1 MLKLHYNEDIYL
13 YQYYFQE
20 IGMSFYKDI
29 NKFGVNT
36 VERYASGFP
45 ISKDGGKKTVSLNGL
60 WDFMFVPSVLDIPQD
75 YYRLD
80 YNLSGFTK
88 IKVPSN
94 WQLQGF
100 DTPIYT
106 NVAYPYAL
114 ESKNLFRIP
123 HIKDKL
129 NSAGCYVTFFEID
142 NLDDNIYINFGG
154 INSAGEVYVNGEFVG
169 YSEDS
174 FGCQEYD
181 ITRFVKIGINKL
193 AVTVYRYCTG
203 SYLEDQDFWRISGIF
218 RDVFLI
224 FKPKVQIADYYAISE
239 FEKDY
244 TNGKLILEASVES
257 LRHQAADAA
266 LICTLK
272 DAEGAIVFEEK
283 VKVGLLEDGKKAFV
297 KFEHVQENVRLWS
310 HEEPYLY
317 TLTLTLLD
325 GEEFLDQR
333 EGKFGF
339 REVKIV
345 PYKEGRGPFILLN
358 GKPLKFC
365 GVNRHDFH
373 PDYAHAVPYEVTKAD
388 IELCKRHN
396 ITAIRT
402 AHYPSSRF
410 FYDLCDEYGI
420 LVMCECNLE
429 THGLAFMIPRNN
441 KKWTENCVYR
451 MRNMVNT
458 FKNHACIVSWS
469 LGNEAGFGTAFK
481 EMREA
486 ALAIDKT
493 RFIHYHPDT
502 TAEVGDVVSDMYT
515 RQEKMKL
522 IGENKTFTHCPALW
536 KPTGTKFKPD
546 MYRDK
551 PFMLCEYSHAMG
563 NSLGNF
569 SDYWDEFKKYDRLA
583 GGFIWDF
590 ADQSIKVVEDNVVQY
605 RYGGDFGDKPN
616 SGSFAFNGI
625 FRADREP
632 NPSLY
637 EVVKQYQQ
645 VDFIL
650 NNNSILIKNRY
661 MFTNLEVFSLK
672 LELLFDGVVDKT
684 TSIDAPSIEPGESAS
699 IELPFTINNNVDKE
713 VLVNIYLLTKTAN
726 AYSPKGHIVASEQFI
741 LAPSAFVVKAMEGS
755 SEVAVNNSVEV
766 IINSGD
772 LQVVID
778 KKSGGITNILKDGKE
793 RLRDAIFPQFCRAT
807 IDNDSF
813 PQVPTR
819 FLRFIAGKGQYK
831 LAQKFLRPRR
841 VKVESKDG
849 FVTVVINW
857 KMPLIRR
864 LTTYYTFGCG
874 DCFDIGM
881 QVSSYRNMERYG
893 FTFALREGVDGVEF
907 YGKGPHE
914 NYVDRATSA
923 YLGVYAGKASD
934 FIHDYLMPQEN
945 GNHTGVRWLDV
956 GGEDGFRI
964 EANGSAFEA
973 SVHPY
978 TLDVL
983 DDAKH
988 LHELNRLNF
997 LTVNIDGKQRGVGGD
1012 VPAIAMLKPQ
1022 YKIKRG
1028 ERHSI
1033 KFRININ

>member
-1 MLKLHYNEDIYL
+1 M
-13 YQYYFQE
+13 
-20 IGMSFYKDI
+20 
-29 NKFGVNT
+29 
-36 VERYASGFP
+36 
-45 ISKDGGKKTVSLNGL
+45 
-60 WDFMFVPSVLDIPQD
+60 
-75 YYRLD
+75 
-80 YNLSGFTK
+80 
-88 IKVPSN
+88 PSN

-106 NVAYPYAL
+106 NVKYPYAV
-114 ESKNLFRIP
+114 ESLNFFRIP

-129 NSAGCYVTFFEID
+129 NSAGCYVTFFEMDSTED
-142 NLDDNIYINFGG
+142 NVYINFGG

-181 ITRFVKIGINKL
+181 ITRFVKVGTNKL

-224 FKPKVQIADYYAISE
+224 FKPKVQIADYYAVSE
-239 FEKDY
+239 FGEDY
-244 TNGKLILEASVES
+244 SRAKFLLEANVES
-257 LRHQAADAA
+257 LRSQANDASLVCA
-266 LICTLK
+266 LK
-272 DAEGAIVFEEK
+272 DAAGETVYEEK
-283 VKVGLLEDGKKAFV
+283 VRIGLLEDGKRAYV
-297 KFEHVQENVRLWS
+297 KFSHLQEDVKLWS
-310 HEEPYLY
+310 HEHPYLY
-317 TLTLTLLD
+317 TVSLTLFD
-325 GEEFLDQR
+325 GERFLDKR

-339 REVKIV
+339 REVKIE

-373 PDYAHAVPYEVTKAD
+373 PDYGHAVPYEITKAD
-388 IELCKRHN
+388 IELCKKNN

-402 AHYPSSRF
+402 AHYPNSRF

-420 LVMCECNLE
+420 LVMAECNLE
-429 THGLAFMIPRNN
+429 THGLAFMIPRNS
-441 KKWTENCVYR
+441 KKWTANCVYR

-458 FKNHACIVSWS
+458 FKNHPCIISWS
-469 LGNEAGFGTAFK
+469 LGNESGFGSAFR
-481 EMREA
+481 EMKEA

-502 TAEVGDVVSDMYT
+502 TADVSDVVSDMYT
-515 RQEKMKL
+515 RQEKMKV
-522 IGENKTFTHCPALW
+522 IGENKPFVHCVAIW
-536 KPTGTKFKPD
+536 KPTGTKYKPE

-551 PFMLCEYSHAMG
+551 PFVLCEYAHAMG

-569 SDYWDEFKKYDRLA
+569 SDYWDDFKKYDRLA

-590 ADQSIKVVEDNVVQY
+590 ADQSIKVVEDNVTQW

-625 FRADREP
+625 FRADRSP

-637 EVVKQYQQ
+637 EVKKQYQQ

-650 NNNSILIKNRY
+650 NNNTLTIKNRY
-661 MFTNLEVFSLK
+661 MFTDLSAFDLK
-672 LELLFDGVVDKT
+672 MELLYNGEPKERVTMDCP
-684 TSIDAPSIEPGESAS
+684 DAPAGESVNVD
-699 IELPFTINNNVDKE
+699 LPFSIKGNCDKE
-713 VLVNIYLLTKTAN
+713 ALLNVYLLTKSAN
-726 AYSPKGHIVASEQFI
+726 AYSPQGHIVASEQFV
-741 LAPSAFVVKAMEGS
+741 LAPHALAVRAMEGDS
-755 SEVAVNNSVEV
+755 LIASNTIVEV
-766 IINSGD
+766 VINAGD

-778 KKSGGITNILKDGKE
+778 KKSGGLTNIIKDGQE
-793 RLRDAIFPQFCRAT
+793 RLRDGIFPQFCRAT

-813 PQVPTR
+813 PHFPGK
-819 FLRFIAGKGQYK
+819 FLRFVAGMGQFK
-831 LAQKFLRPRR
+831 LAQKFLRPKR
-841 VKVESKDG
+841 VHVESENG
-849 FVTVVINW
+849 YTNVRIEW
-857 KMPLIRR
+857 KMPLLKK
-864 LTTYYTFGCG
+864 LTTYYSFGSS

-881 QVSSYRNMERYG
+881 DVVPYKNMERYG
-893 FTFALREGVDGVEF
+893 FTFALREGVDGVRF

-914 NYVDRATSA
+914 NYIDRATSA
-923 YLGVYAGKASD
+923 YLGVYDGKAHD

-945 GNHTGVRWLDV
+945 GNHTGVRWLEV
-956 GGEDGFRI
+956 GGEGGIRI
-964 EANGSAFEA
+964 EANGSPIEA

-983 DDAKH
+983 DDARH

-1028 ERHSI
+1028 ELHSF
-1033 KFRININ
+1033 KFRVIIK

>member
-1 MLKLHYNEDIYL
+1 MNLYNDV
-13 YQYYFQE
+13 
-20 IGMSFYKDI
+20 
-29 NKFGVNT
+29 NKFGINT

-45 ISKDGGKKTVSLNGL
+45 IDKDGNKKIVSLNGM
-60 WDFMFVPSVLDIPQD
+60 WDFKFVPSVLDIPND
-75 YYRLD
+75 YYKLD
-80 YNLSGFTK
+80 YNLSGFSK

-106 NVAYPYAL
+106 NIAYPYAV
-114 ESKNLFRIP
+114 ESKNLFKIP
-123 HIKDKL
+123 YIKPKL
-129 NSAGCYVTFFEID
+129 NSAGCYVTFFDID
-142 NLDDNIYINFGG
+142 NLEDNIYINFGG

-169 YSEDS
+169 YSEDT

-181 ITRFVKIGINKL
+181 ITRFVKVGANKL

-239 FEKDY
+239 FSDDDY
-244 TNGKLILEASVES
+244 TKATFLLEATVTS
-257 LRHQAADAA
+257 LRSQAVNAS
-266 LICTLK
+266 LLCVLK
-272 DAEGAIVFEEK
+272 DAEDK
-283 VKVGLLEDGKKAFV
+283 VVYQENVKIGNLEDGKAAFI
-297 KFEHVQENVRLWS
+297 KFSQNIQAPKLWS

-317 TLTLTLLD
+317 TLTLTLYEGKNFID
-325 GEEFLDQR
+325 SRQ
-333 EGKFGF
+333 GKFGF
-339 REVKIV
+339 REIKIT

-358 GKPLKFC
+358 GKPVKFC

-373 PDYAHAVPYEVTKAD
+373 PDYAHAVPYEITKKD
-388 IELCKRHN
+388 IELCKKHN

-402 AHYPSSRF
+402 SHYPSARF

-441 KKWTENCVYR
+441 KKWTANCVYR

-458 FKNHACIVSWS
+458 FKNHPSIISWS
-469 LGNEAGFGTAFK
+469 LGNEAGFGTAFR

-522 IGENKTFTHCPALW
+522 IGENKAFTHCPALW
-536 KPTGTKFKPD
+536 KPTGTRFKPEK
-546 MYRDK
+546 YRDK

-590 ADQSIKVVEDNVVQY
+590 ADQSIKVVENGITEW

-625 FRADREP
+625 VRADRSP

-637 EVVKQYQQ
+637 EAAKQYQQ
-645 VDFIL
+645 VDFSLSNGDISL
-650 NNNSILIKNRY
+650 KNRY
-661 MFTNLEVFSLK
+661 LFTSLAKFDLK
-672 LELLFDGVVDKT
+672 LELLSDGKV
-684 TSIDAPSIEPGESAS
+684 IDSVTMASPDIAPDEVGTVKNPF
-699 IELPFTINNNVDKE
+699 ELSGSQAEI
-713 VLVNIYLLTKTAN
+713 LLNIYLLTKEAN

-741 LAPSAFVVKAMEGS
+741 LQPKALMQPAIQGGS
-755 SEVAVNNSVEV
+755 EIVTDNSVEV
-766 IINSGD
+766 IINCGD
-772 LQVVID
+772 LQIVID
-778 KKSGGITNILKDGKE
+778 KKSGGITNVIKDGVE
-793 RLRDAIFPQFCRAT
+793 RLRDAIFPQLFRAT

-813 PQVPTR
+813 PQVPGR
-819 FLRFIAGKGQYK
+819 LLRFIAGKGQYRYF
-831 LAQKFLRPRR
+831 QKFLRPR
-841 VKVESKDG
+841 KVQVECKDG
-849 FVTVVINW
+849 ITTVQINW
-857 KMPLIRR
+857 KMPLIKR
-864 LTTYYTFGCG
+864 LVTYYTFGSD

-881 QVSSYRNMERYG
+881 DVIAYRNMERYG
-893 FTFALREGVDGVEF
+893 FTFALKEGVDGVAF

-914 NYVDRATSA
+914 SYVDRATSA
-923 YLGVYAGKASD
+923 YLGIYKGKAED
-934 FIHDYLMPQEN
+934 FIHNYLVPQEN
-945 GNHTGVRWLDV
+945 GNHMGMRWLEV
-956 GGEDGFRI
+956 GGKDGFRI
-964 EANGSAFEA
+964 EANGAPFEA

-978 TLDVL
+978 TIEML

-988 LHELNRLNF
+988 LHGLNNLNF
-997 LTVNIDGKQRGVGGD
+997 LTVNIDGAQRGVGGD

-1022 YKIKRG
+1022 YKIKRNQL
-1028 ERHSI
+1028 HSF
-1033 KFRININ
+1033 KVRVKLS